1 MVNGIISL
9 VSLYNIS
16 LLVYRIATYMC
27 INFASCNFT
36 KLSKVDEP
44 YSIFDLYVISL
55 IKILWDN
62 ISD

>member
-16 LLVYRIATYMC
+16 LLVYRIATYLC

-36 KLSKVDEP
+36 EFSKVDEP